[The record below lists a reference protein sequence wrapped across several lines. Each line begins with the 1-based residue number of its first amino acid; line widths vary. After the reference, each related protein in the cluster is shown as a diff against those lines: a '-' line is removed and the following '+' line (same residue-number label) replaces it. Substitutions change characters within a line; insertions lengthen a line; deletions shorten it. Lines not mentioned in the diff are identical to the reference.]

1 MNPAAFI
8 SAEASLLAAYQDWRR
23 LAELE
28 GTAIR
33 TRDWNL
39 VTDCQNQISTLQPRI
54 LRLTHLAREEWQR
67 TGVDRVEKEKVLHG
81 IILGLI
87 ELGTLNN
94 SSLATAKEATRK
106 QVGQLG
112 LARQN
117 LKRVQR
123 SYSPLRPAL
132 WNSFS

>member
-1 MNPAAFI
+1 VNPAAFI
-8 SAEASLLAAYQDWRR
+8 SAEASLLSAYEEWRR

-39 VTDCQNQISTLQPRI
+39 VTDCQKRLSELQPRI

-67 TGVDRVEKEKVLHG
+67 NGIDRTEKEKVLHR
-81 IILGLI
+81 IVMDLI
-87 ELGTLNN
+87 EMGTQNN
-94 SSLATAKEATRK
+94 SSIAAAKESARK
-106 QVGQLG
+106 KVDQLDS
-112 LARQN
+112 ARQN
-117 LKRVQR
+117 LKRVHR

>member
-8 SAEASLLAAYQDWRR
+8 SAEAALLAAYEDWRR
-23 LAELE
+23 LADLE

-39 VTDCQNQISTLQPRI
+39 VTDCQKSISTLQPRI
-54 LRLTHLAREEWQR
+54 LRLTHLAREEWLVA
-67 TGVDRVEKEKVLHG
+67 GVDRAEKENILHRIVLD
-81 IILGLI
+81 LI
-87 ELGTLNN
+87 ETGTRNN
-94 SSLATAKEATRK
+94 SALAAAKESARK
-106 QVGQLG
+106 QVEQLSS
-112 LARQN
+112 ARQN
-117 LKRVQR
+117 LKRVHR